1 MKCLLI
7 LLFNL
12 PLLLRAQNTPLVADG
27 VAPNLY
33 VTHTV
38 QPKENYYS
46 IGRLYNISPKEIAPF
61 NNLQM
66 DKGLNLNQVIKVPL
80 TTNNFLQTGKAAADE
95 VLIPVHHTLQEKEGL
110 YRVTVNYNKLPL
122 ETLKKWNNI
131 KGDEVPSGTNLIVGY
146 LKVKK
151 ELSGLA
157 NMSPSK
163 QVDNIAAVAPVV
175 KKEVITKDK
184 EPVLTTEKDIPVT
197 VKETVAPAKTITPP
211 EAKQSGQAQQ
221 TGITSTGTKNFSS
234 GIFKKDFDKQS
245 KKENEINEN
254 GSAAT
259 FKSNSGWEDGKYYC
273 LYNTAPSG
281 TIIKITNPS
290 TGKMVYAKVLD
301 VIPDIKQNSGLLIRI
316 SNAAAR
322 ELGVGEA
329 KFDCTLVYSK

>member
-7 LLFNL
+7 LLFCL
-12 PLLLRAQNTPLVADG
+12 PFLLPAQHMPLVAEG

-46 IGRLYNISPKEIAPF
+46 IGRMYNVSPKEIAPF
-61 NNLQM
+61 NNLQL

-80 TTNNFLQTGKAAADE
+80 TSNNFLQSGKAAADE

-110 YRVTVNYNKLPL
+110 YRVTANYNKLPL

-131 KGDEVPSGTNLIVGY
+131 KGDAVPAGTDLVVGY

-151 ELSGLA
+151 GLSGLA
-157 NMSPSK
+157 TAAANKPA
-163 QVDNIAAVAPVV
+163 DNALAVAPPV

-184 EPVLTTEKDIPVT
+184 EPVTTTQKDIPVT
-197 VKETVAPAKTITPP
+197 VKETPPAPAKNSSPPVTKTEPLQQP
-211 EAKQSGQAQQ
+211 EANTTNA
-221 TGITSTGTKNFSS
+221 KNFSG
-234 GIFKKDFDKQS
+234 GIFKKDFDRQS
-245 KKENEINEN
+245 KKESEINEN

-259 FKSNSGWEDGKYYC
+259 FKSNSGWQDGKYYC
-273 LYNTAPSG
+273 LHNTAPAG

-290 TGKMVYAKVLD
+290 TGKMIYAKVLD
-301 VIPDIKQNSGLLIRI
+301 VIPDIRQNNGLLISV

-322 ELGVGEA
+322 ELGVGDA